1 MGKSLSVIKNVRQNE
16 KRRERNLV
24 YKLNIRKARKK
35 IEKLITIGGSKEEI
49 IEAYR
54 EYTKFVDKAAKK
66 NIIHKNNA
74 ARKKSRM
81 NKKIKNFLLSK

>member
-35 IEKLITIGGSKEEI
+35 IEKLIAIGGSKEEI
-49 IEAYR
+49 METYR